1 MSDSLELWEAILL
14 GLIEGLT
21 EFLPVSSTGHL
32 TVTEKLLGY
41 EIDAPDVTA
50 FTAII
55 QMGAILATLVYFR
68 TDIARFTSAFLRGLV
83 RREARSG
90 PDWRFAVALAIG
102 SLPIGIVGLAFQ
114 DTIETTLRNLWFV
127 GGALVLWSGVMLFAD
142 RTAALARDE
151 ADVRR
156 RDTLIIGAVQCLALI
171 PGVSRSGATLSAG
184 LLLGLDRVTA
194 TRLAFF
200 LAIPALT
207 AATVF
212 QIATEYDNVAN
223 GVGWSATIVAL
234 LTSFVVAYAV
244 VAWLLRFV
252 AGHTFTVFIVY
263 RVLAGTLILA
273 LVASGAVSAT

>member
-1 MSDSLELWEAILL
+1 MSEALDLWEAILL

-41 EIDAPDVTA
+41 DIDAPDVTA

-68 TDIARFTSAFLRGLV
+68 EDITRFTVAFARGLV
-83 RREARSG
+83 RSDARTG
-90 PDWRFAVALAIG
+90 PEWRFAFALVLG
-102 SLPIGIVGLAFQ
+102 SIPIAIVGLAFK

-127 GGALVLWSGVMLFAD
+127 GGALVLWSGVMLYAD
-142 RTAALARDE
+142 RTARLIRDE
-151 ADVRR
+151 ADVTR
-156 RDTLIIGAVQCLALI
+156 RDTLIIGIVQCLALI

-207 AATVF
+207 AATLL
-212 QIATEYDNVAN
+212 QIATEYDSIAS

-234 LTSFVVAYAV
+234 LTSFVVAYGV
-244 VAWLLRFV
+244 VSWLLRFV
-252 AGHTFTVFIVY
+252 AGHTFSVFIAY
-263 RVLAGTLILA
+263 RVIAGTLVLT
-273 LVASGAVSAT
+273 LVATGAVSAT

>member
-1 MSDSLELWEAILL
+1 MSDPLELWEAILL

-32 TVTEKLLGY
+32 TLAEKLLGY

-55 QMGAILATLVYFR
+55 QMGAILATLVFFR
-68 TDIARFTSAFLRGLV
+68 ADIARFTAAFLRGLA
-83 RREARSG
+83 RPEARAG
-90 PDWRFAVALAIG
+90 RDWRFAVALLLG
-102 SLPIGIVGLAFQ
+102 SLPIGIVGLAFH

-127 GGALVLWSGVMLFAD
+127 GASLVLWSGVMLFAD
-142 RTAALARDE
+142 RTASLERGED
-151 ADVRR
+151 DVRW
-156 RDTLIIGAVQCLALI
+156 RDTLIIGVTQCLALI

-207 AATVF
+207 AATLF
-212 QIATEYDNVAN
+212 QIATEYENVAG
-223 GVGWSATIVAL
+223 GVGWPGTAAAL
-234 LTSFVVAYAV
+234 ATSFVVGYAA

-252 AGHTFTVFIVY
+252 ARHTFTVFIVY
-263 RVLAGTLILA
+263 RVVLGTLILA
-273 LVASGAVSAT
+273 LVGSGAVAAT

>member
-1 MSDSLELWEAILL
+1 MSDALEWWEAILL

-68 TDIARFTSAFLRGLV
+68 ADIRRFTVAFALGLV
-83 RREARSG
+83 RPERRSG
-90 PDWRFAVALAIG
+90 ADWRFAVALALG
-102 SLPIGIVGLAFQ
+102 SLPIAIVALIFR
-114 DTIETTLRNLWFV
+114 DTVETTLRNLWFV
-127 GGALVLWSGVMLFAD
+127 GASLVLWSGVMLFAD
-142 RTAALARDE
+142 RTASLTRHE
-151 ADVRR
+151 QDVRR
-156 RDTLIIGAVQCLALI
+156 RDTLIIGITQCLALI

-207 AATVF
+207 AATLF
-212 QIATEYDNVAN
+212 QIATEYESVAN
-223 GVGWSATIVAL
+223 GVGWPGTVTAL

-263 RVLAGTLILA
+263 RVIAGTTILA
-273 LVASGAVSAT
+273 LVGSGAVAAT

>member
-1 MSDSLELWEAILL
+1 LSESLELWEALLL

-41 EIDAPDVTA
+41 EIDSPDVTA

-68 TDIARFTSAFLRGLV
+68 ADVTRLTVAFVRGVARPAERT
-83 RREARSG
+83 G
-90 PDWRFAVALAIG
+90 PDWRFAAALALG
-102 SLPIGIVGLAFQ
+102 SVPIGVVGLVFQ

-142 RTAALARDE
+142 RTATLARGE
-151 ADVRR
+151 SEVRR
-156 RDTLIIGAVQCLALI
+156 RDTLVIGIVQCLALI

-184 LLLGLDRVTA
+184 LLMGLDRVTA

-212 QIATEYDNVAN
+212 QIATEYENVSG
-223 GVGWSATIVAL
+223 GVGWPATLVAL
-234 LTSFVVAYAV
+234 ATSFVVGYAA

-252 AGHTFTVFIVY
+252 AGHTLTVFIVY
-263 RVLAGTLILA
+263 RVLAGTLILI
-273 LVASGAVSAT
+273 LVASGAVAAT